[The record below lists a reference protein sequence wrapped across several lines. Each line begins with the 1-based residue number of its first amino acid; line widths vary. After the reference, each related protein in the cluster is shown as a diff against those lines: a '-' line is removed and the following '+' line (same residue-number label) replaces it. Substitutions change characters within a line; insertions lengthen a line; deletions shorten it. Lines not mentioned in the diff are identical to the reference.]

1 MAPMPVPRGQF
12 KLITYGDAMYAIGGN
27 AEVGWTNRVDRWTMT
42 QGWVNMANYP
52 KANIYAHCA
61 VADEGYDAIYVLGG
75 IYCASG
81 CYQTAAV
88 YKYTVSTDTWNG
100 FYGLLWS
107 RTWPGC
113 GIIRRRTNGNRLMI
127 LIGHQMDSTVV
138 SFDLTA
144 NVGWNH
150 YQNLD
155 QGWARSNWISLT
167 PFESYLA
174 GGNTQIFGDHRE

>member
-1 MAPMPVPRGQF
+1 MPVPRGQF

-52 KANIYAHCA
+52 SANIYAHCA
-61 VADEGYDAIYVLGG
+61 VADEGYDAIYGLGG
-75 IYCASG
+75 IYCANG
-81 CYQTAAV
+81 CYQTAAT
-88 YKYTVSTDTWNG
+88 YKYTVSTDTWTS
-100 FYGLLWS
+100 FYGLPWS

-113 GIIRRRTNGNRLMI
+113 GIIRRRTDGNRWMI

-144 NVGWNH
+144 NVGWN
-150 YQNLD
+150 YYKNLD

-174 GGNTQIFGDHRE
+174 GGNTQTFGDNPA